1 MSRCSEQCE
10 GWRRT
15 VEKQGRLCVWDKARL
30 CRLLLAPKSLST
42 GTRGPRVLE
51 HLATRGAAR
60 LLRRRRS
67 GLRAKASPSLLST
80 PY

>member
-1 MSRCSEQCE
+1 MKSEGVCA
-10 GWRRT
+10 
-15 VEKQGRLCVWDKARL
+15 WDGARL

-51 HLATRGAAR
+51 HFTTRDAAR

-67 GLRAKASPSLLST
+67 GPREPKPVLCVSQYHTNYSVHSISFSRM
-80 PY
+80 